1 MFIYEYKKYNT
12 IININYG
19 RITID
24 FKSTAAEK
32 G

>member
-1 MFIYEYKKYNT
+1 MNIRNYITN
-12 IININYG
+12 ININYG

-24 FKSTAAEK
+24 FKSTTAEK

>member
-1 MFIYEYKKYNT
+1 MNIRNYIIN
-12 IININYG
+12 ININYG

-24 FKSTAAEK
+24 FKSTTAEK

>member
-1 MFIYEYKKYNT
+1 MFIYEYKKLYYKYTN
-12 IININYG
+12 NYG

-24 FKSTAAEK
+24 FKSTTAEK

>member
-1 MFIYEYKKYNT
+1 MNIRNYIT

-24 FKSTAAEK
+24 FKSTTAEK